1 MIEQDVY
8 RVLPGTPT
16 KPGHYAVLTTSAST
30 PSQHAGDAAGSK
42 STRST
47 STTTAVSAATVAPS
61 TPSERDG
68 DATGSESPSST
79 STSTTTVAAAEAA
92 KPDQSTP
99 PDFTCE
105 QMYMGDALREA
116 HRVRGSHTLRTAL
129 IAAGTLIF
137 VELSHGAAPAY
148 ADPYVS
154 GGEFKTALDM
164 ARKARIPVLLGDRPF
179 PETLLRAAQEFG
191 TSDIKGS
198 VNLLDEFSF
207 NSTTDRAGGKMGG
220 ARWLTDPAK
229 SVLVGERDAHMAD
242 VTAHCMAQRKSK
254 STVMIVGGKHQ
265 AGIVSDLC
273 KKYGFKLES
282 RSVPL
287 PVSIWGWGA

>member
-1 MIEQDVY
+1 MVELDVY

-16 KPGHYAVLTTSAST
+16 KPGHYAVLTTSAAT
-30 PSQHAGDAAGSK
+30 PSQ
-42 STRST
+42 
-47 STTTAVSAATVAPS
+47 
-61 TPSERDG
+61 RDG
-68 DATGSESPSST
+68 DATGSKSASSASTTTVVSTATVVPSTPPEHGGNATGSESPTSP
-79 STSTTTVAAAEAA
+79 STSTTTVADAA
-92 KPDQSTP
+92 KPDQSAP
-99 PDFTCE
+99 PDFTLE
-105 QMYMGDALREA
+105 QVYMGDALRDA
-116 HRVRGSHTLRTAL
+116 HKVRGTHTLHTAL
-129 IAAGTLIF
+129 IAAGTLVF
-137 VELSHGAAPAY
+137 AELSDGGASVY
-148 ADPYVS
+148 ANPYVS
-154 GGEFKTALDM
+154 GGEFTTAMDM

-179 PETLLRAAQEFG
+179 PETLLRAAQEFW

-207 NSTTDRAGGKMGG
+207 NSPTDRAGGKMGG
-220 ARWLTDPAK
+220 ARRLTDSAK

-273 KKYGFKLES
+273 KKHGFKLES